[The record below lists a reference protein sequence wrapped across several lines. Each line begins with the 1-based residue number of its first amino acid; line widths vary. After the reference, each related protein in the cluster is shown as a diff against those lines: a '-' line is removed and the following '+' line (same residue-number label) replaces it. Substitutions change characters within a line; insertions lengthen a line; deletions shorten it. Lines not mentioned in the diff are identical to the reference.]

1 MTERQK
7 ILGTVL
13 AVITIGILFG
23 FGTVFGTAL
32 AKLLIAAI

>member
-1 MTERQK
+1 MTKSQK
-7 ILGTVL
+7 ILGTAL
-13 AVITIGILFG
+13 AVIIIGILFG